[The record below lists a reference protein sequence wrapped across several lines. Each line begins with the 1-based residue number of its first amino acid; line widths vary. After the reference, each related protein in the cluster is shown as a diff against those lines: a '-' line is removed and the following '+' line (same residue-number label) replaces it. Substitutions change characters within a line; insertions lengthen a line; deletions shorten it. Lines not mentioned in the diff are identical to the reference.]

1 MNYTSHT
8 ADSFIQ
14 KRKSAEPAGKREKK
28 KGSLPFTSMNSSY
41 KHNIQWHS
49 IGMHASFTCPSETV
63 S

>member
-8 ADSFIQ
+8 ADSFIHKKGNLQ
-14 KRKSAEPAGKREKK
+14 SLQGKEKK
-28 KGSLPFTSMNSSY
+28 KGSLPFRSMNSSY

-49 IGMHASFTCPSETV
+49 ISMHASFTCPSETV